1 MGVSGSFVVNG
12 VSLPHTDVSKFLWA
26 VCSHGFI
33 GLMFCALVAPLLLSR
48 TDIPFSQAAV
58 FLAQLMGIY
67 ITSSTVLARPF
78 LPPGSR
84 ALIAEL
90 QRGGHVE
97 YEFFSR
103 YFDAI
108 FLSSAAI
115 AAFVLLRPSPATRL
129 TPAEPPKSLAAPG
142 AWGGDSKW
150 RRAVSTV
157 QVGLDAA
164 SSRLVRVLPSWAR
177 RRWRKLQR
185 RRGPELNTH
194 GA

>member
-1 MGVSGSFVVNG
+1 
-12 VSLPHTDVSKFLWA
+12 
-26 VCSHGFI
+26 
-33 GLMFCALVAPLLLSR
+33 
-48 TDIPFSQAAV
+48 
-58 FLAQLMGIY
+58 MGIY

-90 QRGGHVE
+90 QRGGRVE

-115 AAFVLLRPSPATRL
+115 AAVVLLRPSPVTRL
-129 TPAEPPKSLAAPG
+129 TRAEPPPMHVASVAVAGRGGGAA
-142 AWGGDSKW
+142 W
-150 RRAVSTV
+150 RRVASTV
-157 QVGLDAA
+157 QVGLDLAGSQLERA
-164 SSRLVRVLPSWAR
+164 LPSWAS
-177 RRWRKLQR
+177 RRWRQL
-185 RRGPELNTH
+185 RRGRGSERNSH

>member
-1 MGVSGSFVVNG
+1 MCIVSSA
-12 VSLPHTDVSKFLWA
+12 FL
-26 VCSHGFI
+26 
-33 GLMFCALVAPLLLSR
+33 
-48 TDIPFSQAAV
+48 QAAV

-90 QRGGHVE
+90 QRGGRVE

-115 AAFVLLRPSPATRL
+115 AAVVLLRPSPATRL
-129 TPAEPPKSLAAPG
+129 TPTEPPTHVASLSAAGRGGGG
-142 AWGGDSKW
+142 AW
-150 RRAVSTV
+150 RRVASSA
-157 QVGLDAA
+157 QVGLEVA
-164 SSRLVRVLPSWAR
+164 SSRLERALPTWTG
-177 RRWRKLQR
+177 RRWRQL
-185 RRGPELNTH
+185 RRGRGAEHNNSH

>member
-1 MGVSGSFVVNG
+1 
-12 VSLPHTDVSKFLWA
+12 
-26 VCSHGFI
+26 
-33 GLMFCALVAPLLLSR
+33 
-48 TDIPFSQAAV
+48 AAV

-90 QRGGHVE
+90 QRGGRVE

-115 AAFVLLRPSPATRL
+115 AAVVLLRPSPVTRL
-129 TPAEPPKSLAAPG
+129 TPAEPPMNVASVAVADRGAA
-142 AWGGDSKW
+142 AAW
-150 RRAVSTV
+150 RRVASTV
-157 QVGLDAA
+157 QVGLDLAGSQLERA
-164 SSRLVRVLPSWAR
+164 LPSWAG
-177 RRWRKLQR
+177 RRWRQL
-185 RRGPELNTH
+185 RRGRGAERNSH

>member
-1 MGVSGSFVVNG
+1 MG
-12 VSLPHTDVSKFLWA
+12 T
-26 VCSHGFI
+26 
-33 GLMFCALVAPLLLSR
+33 
-48 TDIPFSQAAV
+48 
-58 FLAQLMGIY
+58 Y

-90 QRGGHVE
+90 QRGGRVE

-115 AAFVLLRPSPATRL
+115 AAVVLLRPSPATRL
-129 TPAEPPKSLAAPG
+129 SSAEPPAQQVAAVASG
-142 AWGGDSKW
+142 CGGSSW
-150 RRAVSTV
+150 RRVASRV
-157 QVGLDAA
+157 QVGLSAA
-164 SSRLVRVLPSWAR
+164 SSRLERALPSWAG
-177 RRWRKLQR
+177 RRWRQLQR
-185 RRGPELNTH
+185 GRGSERNAH

>member
-1 MGVSGSFVVNG
+1 
-12 VSLPHTDVSKFLWA
+12 
-26 VCSHGFI
+26 
-33 GLMFCALVAPLLLSR
+33 
-48 TDIPFSQAAV
+48 
-58 FLAQLMGIY
+58 MGIY

-90 QRGGHVE
+90 QRGGRVE

-115 AAFVLLRPSPATRL
+115 AAVILLRPSPVTRL
-129 TPAEPPKSLAAPG
+129 APAEPPMHVASLAAAG
-142 AWGGDSKW
+142 RVGGGGVW
-150 RRAVSTV
+150 RRVASNF
-157 QVGLDAA
+157 QVGLDVA
-164 SSRLVRVLPSWAR
+164 SSRVERALPAWAG
-177 RRWRKLQR
+177 RRWRQL
-185 RRGPELNTH
+185 RRGRGAERNSH

>member
-1 MGVSGSFVVNG
+1 
-12 VSLPHTDVSKFLWA
+12 
-26 VCSHGFI
+26 
-33 GLMFCALVAPLLLSR
+33 
-48 TDIPFSQAAV
+48 
-58 FLAQLMGIY
+58 MGIY

-90 QRGGHVE
+90 QRGGRVE

-115 AAFVLLRPSPATRL
+115 AAVVLLRPLSVTRL
-129 TPAEPPKSLAAPG
+129 TPAEPPMHVASLAAAG
-142 AWGGDSKW
+142 RGSGVAW
-150 RRAVSTV
+150 RRVTSTV
-157 QVGLDAA
+157 QVGLDVA
-164 SSRLVRVLPSWAR
+164 SSRLERALPTWAG
-177 RRWRKLQR
+177 RRWRQL
-185 RRGPELNTH
+185 RRGPGAERNSH